1 MPLGMDNNFIQV
13 DSNDLASVIAF
24 ALNSNSYCE
33 ALGKL
38 DYMNLAD
45 KIKKNK
51 DKKGQKTEL
60 EQMILLDKEDVF
72 NCESINRAE
81 IEGEMLNS
89 AKLELKIRF
98 STHNKDVS
106 CFIQDGRQEYELP
119 SSNLHFKTGM
129 SS

>member
-1 MPLGMDNNFIQV
+1 MPLGMDHNFIQV

-51 DKKGQKTEL
+51 DKKG
-60 EQMILLDKEDVF
+60 
-72 NCESINRAE
+72 
-81 IEGEMLNS
+81 
-89 AKLELKIRF
+89 
-98 STHNKDVS
+98 
-106 CFIQDGRQEYELP
+106 
-119 SSNLHFKTGM
+119 
-129 SS
+129 

>member
-1 MPLGMDNNFIQV
+1 MPLGMDNNFIQIN
-13 DSNDLASVIAF
+13 SNDLASVIAF

-60 EQMILLDKEDVF
+60 E
-72 NCESINRAE
+72 
-81 IEGEMLNS
+81 
-89 AKLELKIRF
+89 
-98 STHNKDVS
+98 
-106 CFIQDGRQEYELP
+106 
-119 SSNLHFKTGM
+119 
-129 SS
+129 